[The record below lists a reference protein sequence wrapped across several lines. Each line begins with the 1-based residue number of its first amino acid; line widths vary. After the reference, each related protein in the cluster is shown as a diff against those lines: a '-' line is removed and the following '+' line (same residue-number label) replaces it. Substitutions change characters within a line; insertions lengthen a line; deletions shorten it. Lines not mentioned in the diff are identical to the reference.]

1 MGTMDNNALTTCV
14 ARYFVATFV
23 NLCLYVKCKS

>member
-1 MGTMDNNALTTCV
+1 MGAMDNTALTTCV
-14 ARYFVATFV
+14 ARYLVAIFV